1 MPLYYLF
8 SENKADI
15 SQTFFVMNKVV
26 SNPPGTQSSMKS
38 AIKVPSLWSIQSA
51 IKLVVP
57 KDLRLSFS
65 KGFTNIASDQL
76 LHQKALVMYA

>member
-1 MPLYYLF
+1 
-8 SENKADI
+8 
-15 SQTFFVMNKVV
+15 
-26 SNPPGTQSSMKS
+26 MKS

-76 LHQKALVMYA
+76 LHQKAWLCMLRRWGGTDAYNIIDLLNYEYI